1 MKEKSN
7 KEWIFWTCLGFCWRF
22 RSLGGVFLFG
32 LTSAFLLR
40 LIRIFCGRAHN
51 RRTFGAFVMMIGN
64 SIKILYLGIN
74 NQTNSV
80 GDLGVNLKN
89 FGKKILLEAETIQK
103 QLSASSLKIILI
115 LKAILPRVSL

>member
-1 MKEKSN
+1 
-7 KEWIFWTCLGFCWRF
+7 
-22 RSLGGVFLFG
+22 
-32 LTSAFLLR
+32 
-40 LIRIFCGRAHN
+40 
-51 RRTFGAFVMMIGN
+51 MMIGN

-89 FGKKILLEAETIQK
+89 FEKKSLLEAETIQK

-115 LKAILPRVSL
+115 LKAILPRVSLLTNCNKFQN